1 MNVKTASDAEAVLTR
16 EQFKIRAKLI
26 EIAAILDRIDRA
38 GGDVA
43 HDARMLEIRKS
54 LKVLS
59 AENSGSDRSAQIQM
73 IYSREFDSQWK
84 KNLKLNES

>member
-59 AENSGSDRSAQIQM
+59 AENGSSDRSAQIQM